1 MDILCGWLH
10 DSYTDEKGKEI
21 PFTER
26 VCGVLKEDVFY
37 CVSIPDFS
45 TYEMP
50 KEEFFKKVTDIKSGE
65 EIWKI

>member
-10 DSYTDEKGKEI
+10 DSYTDENGKEI

-26 VCGVLKEDVFY
+26 VCGVLKEDVFH

>member
-1 MDILCGWLH
+1 MDILCGLLH
-10 DSYTDEKGKEI
+10 DSYTDENGKEI

-26 VCGVLKEDVFY
+26 VCGVLKKDVFH

-50 KEEFFKKVTDIKSGE
+50 KEDFFKKVTDIKSGE

>member
-1 MDILCGWLH
+1 MDILSGWLH
-10 DSYTDEKGKEI
+10 DSYTDENGKEI

-26 VCGVLKEDVFY
+26 VCGVLKKDVFH

-45 TYEMP
+45 TYEMS